1 MISQNTREVQ
11 PLPEL
16 WKRGLNFT
24 LHSADSDIRCTPDL
38 KTGQKSMLLA
48 RVVKSENEEKS
59 DEFEI
64 FGKDMIIIY
73 ADRRIYPEYV
83 IRYI

>member
-1 MISQNTREVQ
+1 M
-11 PLPEL
+11 
-16 WKRGLNFT
+16 
-24 LHSADSDIRCTPDL
+24 HSTDSDIRCVPEEGSGL
-38 KTGQKSMLLA
+38 KSQLLV
-48 RVVKSENEEKS
+48 RVVKRENEVNS

-73 ADRRIYPEYV
+73 TDRRIYPEYV